1 MLSPS
6 RLLFALSTTAV
17 YLSMKLC
24 STGKSPSWN
33 LSRVMV
39 HDLNADRKYLF
50 INDNVIAVEEG
61 DGSLERTI
69 AIAGPEEMK
78 SFNHLFYSTTQRN
91 ITDKHIWFSIFIR
104 PAKSRFTRVQRLSCC
119 LTLLYFTMLS
129 SMMFYEIGGAQSSA
143 DATYHLGPF
152 AFAPAQIG
160 IGVMTTLIIFPI
172 NILIV
177 GELLIV
183 SIVTIYLLINNSFSV
198 GIYFYMA
205 SIPFQER
212 IHCQ

>member
-1 MLSPS
+1 MG
-6 RLLFALSTTAV
+6 
-17 YLSMKLC
+17 YLHNHSGFFITFFLTL
-24 STGKSPSWN
+24 TGKSPSWN

-39 HDLNADRKYLF
+39 HDMNTDRKYLF
-50 INDNVIAVEEG
+50 INNNIIAVEEG
-61 DGSLERTI
+61 DGSLERVI
-69 AIAGPEEMK
+69 AIAGPEEVK

-177 GELLIV
+177 GKFFVIFSTLPPFGTPPLRPQRPCSLRSPADTRCQNNVATTLL
-183 SIVTIYLLINNSFSV
+183 
-198 GIYFYMA
+198 
-205 SIPFQER
+205 
-212 IHCQ
+212 